1 MKHTKENIKK
11 VIEAN
16 IKTCRA
22 LEEIGAE
29 KGDDSLR
36 REYMHERWGLEFAL
50 WCLTDKNYFNDMV
63 KALKLEEEE

>member
-1 MKHTKENIKK
+1 MKHTKENIIKVLKK
-11 VIEAN
+11 NIES
-16 IKTCRA
+16 CRV
-22 LEEIGAE
+22 LQEIGSE
-29 KGDDSLR
+29 KGDESLR